1 MSGEEF
7 EERKTTTITKTGLS
21 VELTRTSK
29 GTYKWTIQVDVP
41 GLDEEELLK
50 RLDRIDKALRR
61 RFLKGGEEVEEK
73 EEIIEETPLKT
84 IPLQIKRRGRRSKL
98 FGRVAV
104 YEDKVVVEPLN
115 PLLIRDGAIGWFIG
129 YLEGKFGKER
139 VDVEKTPSL
148 ERFKRIIIRGK
159 LSDQDLREVQ
169 RKAAWGFEKAM
180 EREEAEKA

>member
-1 MSGEEF
+1 VNNEEF

-41 GLDEEELLK
+41 DLDEEELLK

-61 RFLKGGEEVEEK
+61 RFLKEEVEKK
-73 EEIIEETPLKT
+73 EEVIEETPLKT

-104 YEDKVVVEPLN
+104 YEDKIVVEPLN
-115 PLLIRDGAIGWFIG
+115 PLLIRDGAIGWLLG
-129 YLEGKFGKER
+129 YMEGKFGKDK

-148 ERFKRIIIRGK
+148 ERFRRIIIHAK
-159 LSDQDLREVQ
+159 LSDKDLNELA
-169 RKAAWGFEKAM
+169 RKASWSFEKVSS
-180 EREEAEKA
+180 REAERS